1 MRPKTKTALLV
12 SAVLWVV
19 AMMVWPG
26 CATPPLPSSRTP
38 ILSRKKADFAFPK
51 SPPPSRTEIV
61 RKVGE
66 PDAWYPDLRVACYRV
81 NEVTRR
87 KLWLF
92 LFIIP
97 VNVEKHAGYVDIV
110 FIEFDEGDHVR
121 RSGMSTEYRY
131 DALTVSA
138 EKWLAAKETKK
149 REH

>member
-1 MRPKTKTALLV
+1 MRSKTKTALLV

-19 AMMVWPG
+19 AMMLWPG

-38 ILSRKKADFAFPK
+38 ILSRKKEDFAFPK
-51 SPPPSRTEIV
+51 SPPPSRTEV
-61 RKVGE
+61 VSKVGE
-66 PDAWYPDLRVACYRV
+66 PDAYLPDLRVACYRV
-81 NEVTRR
+81 NEVTKR
-87 KLWLF
+87 KLWLC
-92 LFIIP
+92 LGILP
-97 VNVEKHAGYVDIV
+97 VNVERLPGYVDIA